1 MKLYFSIDYLTHWG
15 ESVRVVLTLVNA
27 KGRKQ
32 TQIHPLDTRDGRSW
46 AGEVLVTEGNIRT
59 FHYHYCI
66 YEDDSVVRT
75 EWRLVPRR
83 FEADPT
89 KAYRFLDAWRDM
101 PEFSH
106 LYTSAFT
113 QCVRPRAP
121 RVEGLPYFSG
131 TLMLR
136 VSAPQ
141 LEEGQALA
149 LLGNFAASSIICAF
163 GQPAGAGRVEPRFRV
178 PHERDGTV

>member
-32 TQIHPLDTRDGRSW
+32 AQVHPLDTRDGRSW

-66 YEDDSVVRT
+66 YKDDCVVRT

-83 FEADPT
+83 FEADPRRRT
-89 KAYRFLDAWRDM
+89 ASWTHGGTCRSFRISTLRPSRSVCVPVRPVSRGFL
-101 PEFSH
+101 
-106 LYTSAFT
+106 TSAA
-113 QCVRPRAP
+113 R
-121 RVEGLPYFSG
+121 
-131 TLMLR
+131 
-136 VSAPQ
+136 
-141 LEEGQALA
+141 
-149 LLGNFAASSIICAF
+149 
-163 GQPAGAGRVEPRFRV
+163 
-178 PHERDGTV
+178 